1 MEKDLSQKRNLPI
14 ILIVVI
20 VILIGIGL
28 VLFFPFN
35 FKNKILGTTLY
46 KIVYYDDG
54 VPGSK
59 YDISVFD
66 NNKIE
71 IVETSYCSAL
81 DCDSTTTTENFK
93 YSKSNFEKLKT
104 FVDNN
109 FSKKQIELHPNE
121 LTDKQKE
128 VIQGLLVGENFF
140 EISVEEYKYKI
151 QYSESDNLSYYI
163 YIKNDNSIIVKKVK
177 INDNYDITNVNTY
190 SLNFSQKSK
199 TILTDYVL
207 KELKKDKDKDNVI
220 YKNSL
225 LRKDEIN
232 IFNSITKNDESYL
245 NNVENVKLS
254 YTISYEEIN
263 CDTPKLYLY
272 SDNSFEYNTFAINES
287 NEQILKSGIYN
298 YDIKKII
305 DNIDKYKDD
314 NHGSYSII
322 DKNGNEYI
330 TYSTNI
336 ELEELLSSL
345 NITLK
350 TCLVSNNQ

>member
-1 MEKDLSQKRNLPI
+1 MENNLSQKKNLLI

-20 VILIGIGL
+20 VIIIGVGIAI
-28 VLFFPFN
+28 FFPFN
-35 FKNKILGTTLY
+35 FKNKTSGTTLY

-54 VPGSK
+54 IPGSK
-59 YDISVFD
+59 YDISIFD

-81 DCDSTTTTENFK
+81 DCDSTTTKEDFN

-104 FVDNN
+104 FIDNN
-109 FSKKQIELHPNE
+109 FSKEQIELHPNE

-128 VIQGLLVGENFF
+128 VMQSLLLGEYFF

-163 YIKNDNSIIVKKVK
+163 YIKNDDSIIVKKVK
-177 INDNYDITNVNTY
+177 TNDNYDITNVNTY
-190 SLNFSQKSK
+190 SLDFSQKNK
-199 TILTDYVL
+199 TILTDYAL
-207 KELKKDKDKDNVI
+207 KELKKDKDKGNVI

-245 NNVENVKLS
+245 NNAENVKLS
-254 YTISYEEIN
+254 YTISYEGID
-263 CDTPKLYLY
+263 CDTPNLYLY
-272 SDNSFEYNTFAINES
+272 SDNSFEYDTFAINES

-314 NHGSYSII
+314 NHEPYSII
-322 DKNGNEYI
+322 DENGNKYI
-330 TYSTNI
+330 TYSTNS

-345 NITLK
+345 NVTLK
-350 TCLVSNNQ
+350 KCLVSHN

>member
-1 MEKDLSQKRNLPI
+1 MENDLSQKKNLLI

-20 VILIGIGL
+20 IIGIGL

-35 FKNKILGTTLY
+35 FKNKNSGTTLY
-46 KIVYYDDG
+46 KITYYDDII
-54 VPGSK
+54 PGSK
-59 YDISVFD
+59 YDISIFD

-71 IVETSYCSAL
+71 IVKTSYCSTL
-81 DCDSTTTTENFK
+81 DCDSKTTTENFK

-104 FVDNN
+104 FIDNN
-109 FSKKQIELHPNE
+109 ISKEQIELHPNE
-121 LTDKQKE
+121 LNDKQKE
-128 VIQGLLVGENFF
+128 VIQGLLLGENFF

-163 YIKNDNSIIVKKVK
+163 YIKNDDSIIVKKIK

-190 SLNFSQKSK
+190 SLNFSQKNK
-199 TILTDYVL
+199 AILTDYAL
-207 KELKKDKDKDNVI
+207 KELKKDKDKDNTI
-220 YKNSL
+220 YRNSL

-245 NNVENVKLS
+245 NNAENVKLS
-254 YTISYEEIN
+254 YTISYEGID

-272 SDNSFEYNTFAINES
+272 SDNSFEYDTIAINER
-287 NEQILKSGIYN
+287 NDQILKSGIYN

-314 NHGSYSII
+314 NHEPYSII
-322 DKNGNEYI
+322 DENGNKYF
-330 TYSTNI
+330 TYSTNV

-345 NITLK
+345 NVTLEK
-350 TCLVSNNQ
+350 CLVSHN

>member
-1 MEKDLSQKRNLPI
+1 MEKDLSQKSKLPI

-20 VILIGIGL
+20 VILIGVGL
-28 VLFFPFN
+28 VLFFPLN
-35 FKNKILGTTLY
+35 LKNKIVGTTLY

-59 YDISVFD
+59 YDISIFD

-71 IVETSYCSAL
+71 IVQTSYCSAL

-93 YSKSNFEKLKT
+93 YSKSNFENLKT
-104 FVDNN
+104 FINNN
-109 FSKKQIELHPNE
+109 FSKEQIELHPNE
-121 LTDKQKE
+121 LNDKQKE
-128 VIQGLLVGENFF
+128 VIQGLLLGENFF

-151 QYSESDNLSYYI
+151 LYEESDNLSYYI

-177 INDNYDITNVNTY
+177 INDGFDITNVNTY
-190 SLNFSQKSK
+190 SLDFSQKSK
-199 TILTDYVL
+199 TILTDYFL
-207 KELKKDKDKDNVI
+207 KELKKDRNKNNVI

-245 NNVENVKLS
+245 NSAENVKLS
-254 YTISYEEIN
+254 YTISYEGID

-287 NEQILKSGIYN
+287 NNLIFKTGTYN
-298 YDIKKII
+298 YDVKKII
-305 DNIDKYKDD
+305 DNKDKYEE
-314 NHGSYSII
+314 NPYPYSII
-322 DKNGNEYI
+322 DENGNKYFIYNTNNELKELLE
-330 TYSTNI
+330 TLNI
-336 ELEELLSSL
+336 ELE
-345 NITLK
+345 
-350 TCLVSNNQ
+350 TCLEPNN

>member
-20 VILIGIGL
+20 VILIGVGL

-71 IVETSYCSAL
+71 IVQTSYCSTL
-81 DCDSTTTTENFK
+81 DCDSTTTTEKFK
-93 YSKSNFEKLKT
+93 YSKSNFENLKT
-104 FVDNN
+104 FINNN

-121 LTDKQKE
+121 LTEKQKE
-128 VIQGLLVGENFF
+128 VIQGLLLGENFF
-140 EISVEEYKYKI
+140 EISIEEYKYKI

-245 NNVENVKLS
+245 NNVKNVKLS
-254 YTISYEEIN
+254 YTISYEGIN

-322 DKNGNEYI
+322 DENGNEYI

-350 TCLVSNNQ
+350 TCLASNNQ

>member
-1 MEKDLSQKRNLPI
+1 MEKDLSQKKNLPI

-20 VILIGIGL
+20 VILIGVGL
-28 VLFFPFN
+28 VLFFPLN
-35 FKNKILGTTLY
+35 LKNKIVGTTLY

-71 IVETSYCSAL
+71 IVQTSYCSTL
-81 DCDSTTTTENFK
+81 DCDSKTTTESFK

-104 FVDNN
+104 FIDNN
-109 FSKKQIELHPNE
+109 FSNEQIELHPNE
-121 LTDKQKE
+121 LNDKQKE
-128 VIQGLLVGENFF
+128 VIQGLLIGENFF

-151 QYSESDNLSYYI
+151 LYEESDNLSYYI

-177 INDNYDITNVNTY
+177 INDGFDITNVNTY
-190 SLNFSQKSK
+190 SLDFSQKSK

-207 KELKKDKDKDNVI
+207 KELKKDRDKDNTI

-245 NNVENVKLS
+245 NNAENVKLS
-254 YTISYEEIN
+254 YTISYEGID

-272 SDNSFEYNTFAINES
+272 SDNSFEYDTIAINES
-287 NEQILKSGIYN
+287 NDQILKSGIYN

-314 NHGSYSII
+314 NHEPYSII
-322 DKNGNEYI
+322 DENGNKYF
-330 TYSTNI
+330 TYSTNV

-345 NITLK
+345 NVTLEK
-350 TCLVSNNQ
+350 CLVSHN